1 MGREDGGI
9 KDTRRAGE
17 VVAKHYSFSVRVRVN
32 RGGRS
37 ARQGKVEG
45 GGEEERQGTGEEHAC
60 ARDRVRSKQ
69 VEAGGTGR
77 TPVSAMHLVHSC
89 SLRRC
94 APTVRAEE
102 AASRTTLERERER
115 ASEAKEEKEEAS
127 SATRHTTLDR
137 RTQTAFPAVTF
148 ARTSPLPPP
157 PPLFLILSPAR
168 GWQSSFLPSLS
179 SLLCLS
185 LSFLSY
191 VSLPP
196 RSRNRQREER
206 GIAQHPTNA
215 SLSLSL
221 SFPPCSAM
229 R

>member
-1 MGREDGGI
+1 MGTQMGREDGGI

-94 APTVRAEE
+94 APTVRAGE

-115 ASEAKEEKEEAS
+115 ERA
-127 SATRHTTLDR
+127 
-137 RTQTAFPAVTF
+137 
-148 ARTSPLPPP
+148 
-157 PPLFLILSPAR
+157 
-168 GWQSSFLPSLS
+168 
-179 SLLCLS
+179 
-185 LSFLSY
+185 
-191 VSLPP
+191 
-196 RSRNRQREER
+196 RQRRRKKKRALQR
-206 GIAQHPTNA
+206 GTPLWTDGRKPHSRP
-215 SLSLSL
+215 
-221 SFPPCSAM
+221 
-229 R
+229 